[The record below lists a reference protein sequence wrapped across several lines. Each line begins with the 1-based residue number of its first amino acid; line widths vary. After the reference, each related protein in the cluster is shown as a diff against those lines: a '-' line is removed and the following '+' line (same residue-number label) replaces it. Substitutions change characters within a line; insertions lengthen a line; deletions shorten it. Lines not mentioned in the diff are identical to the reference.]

1 MLIAIF
7 IATALIFDIHKSKFI
22 MQMIENSMDVAMNIS
37 FILWINLGKVSFIN
51 WTWMEYEYKDFASIL
66 VVLEMVYKGFALKL
80 VIL

>member
-37 FILWINLGKVSFIN
+37 FIL
-51 WTWMEYEYKDFASIL
+51 
-66 VVLEMVYKGFALKL
+66 
-80 VIL
+80 

>member
-1 MLIAIF
+1 
-7 IATALIFDIHKSKFI
+7 
-22 MQMIENSMDVAMNIS
+22 MQTIENSMDVAMNIS

-51 WTWMEYEYKDFASIL
+51 WTWMEYEHKDFASIL